1 MDATIKAEDMDSG
14 NDTKTE
20 DTPLSETRSMKESG
34 DSKEEPEVEFKEE
47 PKELKEE
54 PRELKDG
61 SEESKNDISGLSQG
75 DTISEAAE
83 KSIPADE
90 KGNTASD
97 AGTDLKEP
105 EIPKEPTKLD
115 DPGMLEV
122 SAGLDDSGIPEV
134 TAGLE
139 NSGILEVS
147 AKAEPSEDAQ
157 PQDIPINDVSTDSSP
172 SEDGTAPPV
181 PEKDVPKISTRK
193 KKLVG
198 FAPEPEQDLNEH
210 HKFLEQRR
218 KEKLQSS
225 PFWKTPPEFAHLER
239 HKEGPK
245 PLPTFS
251 KKKAPRVKKL
261 EDLKDLPTRAVKEI
275 SVVNKNTALNFFYHE
290 INVPVGPDR
299 ILVDVKYGSLSSFDL
314 EKLSKYKL
322 NLSEVR
328 VGLGYDFVGEI
339 VGVGKKYDNHPSLKV
354 GTYVFGVVNPADKK
368 GALQTLLI
376 ANPKDVLIPIS
387 QELMEAMK
395 KVKLKLTFNQPSSFL
410 VDGDELDSDS
420 DLDLSDNSTS
430 DDVPPTLPP
439 KQDPWAVLFELAK
452 FCTFSSLYCR
462 AKQALSLMESV
473 FKREGAANIIINGA
487 DTGLGYTLAQ
497 VIASSAYSNIL
508 QSYNVILVVQ
518 DSSSKQVRRLAD
530 RLNSGGLKKFH
541 VLPFDL
547 ENEDL
552 VLPGEKVPI
561 NYKKP
566 RYFATELLNC
576 MFQAVPELEKILTVN
591 VDRTKIDLFIDI
603 IGSKKMFQSNVDMK
617 MLDQNHFPMHDR
629 LAPGVKILSLFGKSK
644 EPLFT
649 KLLRPK
655 NAGSAFVSYCDF
667 SISTPSYSV
676 DKLVDK
682 ANAGIFNPWG
692 LKWSS
697 EIANL
702 FVSKYNYYTLFD
714 LEVRKDWV
722 NEALQLVLANEL
734 RVKID
739 HVVDWRNNFRQYI
752 EEMKERDGQT
762 VFRVESF

>member
-1 MDATIKAEDMDSG
+1 MDSENG
-14 NDTKTE
+14 PKTCIKNE
-20 DTPLSETRSMKESG
+20 DTPLSETRSMEESG
-34 DSKEEPEVEFKEE
+34 DSEE
-47 PKELKEE
+47 PKEELEEAKELKEVK
-54 PRELKDG
+54 ELKDE
-61 SEESKNDISGLSQG
+61 SEESQNDMSRLSQG
-75 DTISEAAE
+75 DTISEEAAE
-83 KSIPADE
+83 KSIPYE
-90 KGNTASD
+90 KGEIASD

-105 EIPKEPTKLD
+105 EIPKEPTKLE

-122 SAGLDDSGIPEV
+122 STGLD
-134 TAGLE
+134 
-139 NSGILEVS
+139 NSEILEVS
-147 AKAEPSEDAQ
+147 AKAEPSEDVQ

-225 PFWKTPPEFAHLER
+225 PFWKTPPEFAYLER

-410 VDGDELDSDS
+410 VEGDELDSDS
-420 DLDLSDNSTS
+420 DLDLSDNSNS

-473 FKREGAANIIINGA
+473 FKREGAANIIINGG

-667 SISTPSYSV
+667 SIYTPSYSV

-722 NEALQLVLANEL
+722 NEALQLVLSNEL